1 MLAVAGRLPRAPR
14 PLSVSCHVEFFNM
27 AARKENLYSISASKM
42 EPQERYCDHGSFLS
56 FLPYSVG
63 QKKVISQWKGI
74 TQRHGHK
81 EVRVTGDRSC
91 ALLVHTTR
99 KESFQDTYDDGD
111 LVTPLTR

>member
-81 EVRVTGDRSC
+81 EVRVTGDHLRSVHNIKMLSLRGYLFQTYV
-91 ALLVHTTR
+91 LLI
-99 KESFQDTYDDGD
+99 KG
-111 LVTPLTR
+111 LK